1 MRKEQDEQ
9 FQKSLLI
16 DRKVN
21 AAILMQY
28 ILCLVCTCRHSV
40 DGIPVIKVDP

>member
-9 FQKSLLI
+9 FQESLLI

-21 AAILMQY
+21 TAILMQY
-28 ILCLVCTCRHSV
+28 ILCLVCRHSG